1 VKAERRYASG
11 LSFPLAY
18 TWSKSIDQAS
28 SISDVGNPF
37 DLSSTRAL
45 SAFDLKQNFV
55 ASYTVNLPLDHLSSH
70 WRPVT
75 SGWQLSGITRITTG
89 FPVTLHE
96 DGDNSLQGSS
106 PNGVNNHY
114 LDTPDYNGLPLQIN
128 SNPRNGQ
135 PYFNIAAFTQNALG
149 EPGTASRRSF
159 FGPGMFN
166 SDLALLRNFQVRE
179 KGSLQFRFEAF
190 NTFNHANFFG
200 PNSVQGEKLDS
211 NFGYV
216 IKAQPPR
223 LMQIALKLTF

>member
-1 VKAERRYASG
+1 MN
-11 LSFPLAY
+11 L
-18 TWSKSIDQAS
+18 
-28 SISDVGNPF
+28 PF
-37 DLSSTRAL
+37 DRI
-45 SAFDLKQNFV
+45 
-55 ASYTVNLPLDHLSSH
+55 SSH
-70 WRPVT
+70 YKSVT
-75 SGWQLSGITRITTG
+75 GGWQLTGITRITTG

-114 LDTPDYNGLPLQIN
+114 LDTPDYTGLPLSIN

-159 FGPGMFN
+159 YGPGEINF
-166 SDLALLRNFQVRE
+166 DLAVLRNFRIAE
-179 KGSLQFRFEAF
+179 KKQFQFRFEAF
-190 NTFNHANFFG
+190 NAFNHAQFFG
-200 PNSVQGEKLDS
+200 PNSVQGEILDA

-223 LMQIALKLTF
+223 LVQLATKFTF